1 MDLQGA
7 IPKKT
12 HGVYDIFSMIYA
24 GQCSFF
30 CGKRHVGEAFLS
42 QAGAMQVGAWPAP
55 LPLRFG
61 GTRELSF

>member
-12 HGVYDIFSMIYA
+12 HGVYDLA
-24 GQCSFF
+24 GQCAFF